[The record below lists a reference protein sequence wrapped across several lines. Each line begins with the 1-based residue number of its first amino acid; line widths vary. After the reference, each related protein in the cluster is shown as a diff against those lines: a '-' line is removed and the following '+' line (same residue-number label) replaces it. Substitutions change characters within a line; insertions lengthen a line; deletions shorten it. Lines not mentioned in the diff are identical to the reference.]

1 MDGDSSSIKKAYEA
15 ILSGDF
21 EQAILHFEEAIALEP
36 TNGAA
41 YYKCSITCARSGK
54 WQKSLTLAEQAVRL
68 NPEQMEY
75 QFHLENVKAK
85 ALVIEAESILSNSPA
100 RTEDALELLH
110 EASRLDPLNIEAL
123 LMLGAAYATLSRYD
137 EAAACARDAV
147 RLEPEHSAARRLF
160 ADMNRQ
166 SRTLRAKSGRTK
178 RRRNR

>member
-1 MDGDSSSIKKAYEA
+1 MDGDSSIKKAYEA

-21 EQAILHFEEAIALEP
+21 EQAILHFEEAIALDP

-54 WQKSLTLAEQAVRL
+54 WQKALQYAEQAVSL
-68 NPEQMEY
+68 NPELIEY

-85 ALVIEAESILSNSPA
+85 ALVIEAEGILSNSPA
-100 RTEDALELLH
+100 RTEEAVAMLL

-137 EAAACARDAV
+137 EAVVCARDAV
-147 RLEPEHSAARRLF
+147 RLEPEHSAARRMF
-160 ADMNRQ
+160 ADM
-166 SRTLRAKSGRTK
+166 SRRSRILRTKSGRTK
-178 RRRNR
+178 RKRNR